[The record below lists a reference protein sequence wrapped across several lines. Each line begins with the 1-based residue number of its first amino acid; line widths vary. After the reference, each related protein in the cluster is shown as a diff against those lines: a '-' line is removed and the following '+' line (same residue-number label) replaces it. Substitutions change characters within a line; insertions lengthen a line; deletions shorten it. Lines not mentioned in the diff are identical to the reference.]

1 MIYWVNI
8 TEPGNFVYPGI
19 ILEQKTIKITDFF
32 IDSLLYYF
40 DILSKT
46 YKVRL

>member
-19 ILEQKTIKITDFF
+19 ILEQKTIKITDKVNVINRLTSSIQLFEDIEFF
-32 IDSLLYYF
+32 
-40 DILSKT
+40 
-46 YKVRL
+46 

>member
-1 MIYWVNI
+1 MPSERI
-8 TEPGNFVYPGI
+8 TK
-19 ILEQKTIKITDFF
+19 KTIKITDFF